1 MSDRER
7 ILAARIRAELF
18 DIEQV
23 VDRTQY
29 LLTKAEQ
36 QNDDDYLDGV
46 ALNLHGFYAGVERIF
61 EEIAREIDGSIPTS
75 ADWHRALLSQMSAE
89 VRDRRPAVISRETRA
104 CLDNYRGFR
113 HVVRNI
119 YTFNLDLLRL
129 RDLVIGLPN
138 CYASLIQDMHQFCNF
153 LEQLDSDA

>member
-36 QNDDDYLDGV
+36 QHDDDYLDGV

-61 EEIAREIDGSIPTS
+61 EEVA
-75 ADWHRALLSQMSAE
+75 
-89 VRDRRPAVISRETRA
+89 
-104 CLDNYRGFR
+104 
-113 HVVRNI
+113 
-119 YTFNLDLLRL
+119 
-129 RDLVIGLPN
+129 
-138 CYASLIQDMHQFCNF
+138 
-153 LEQLDSDA
+153 